1 MTASPGRSGRTW
13 GRAER
18 RPNRTTSNPG
28 RWFPGEAAVH
38 SRGDYTGLTINFDI
52 QAHPVWSDTRN
63 RDPFA
68 PNNGVTVDEDYFT
81 VSRNLPSGTARTS
94 RVTRLR

>member
-1 MTASPGRSGRTW
+1 VPPDGIQAGF
-13 GRAER
+13 
-18 RPNRTTSNPG
+18 N
-28 RWFPGEAAVH
+28 
-38 SRGDYTGLTINFDI
+38 GDYTGLTINFDV

-81 VSRNLPSGTARTS
+81 VSRNLPSGRASASSLLAPPEPITAPALPPARYTS
-94 RVTRLR
+94 GSTLDLMQGIQR